1 MNAQLN
7 DLMTSNFEEEAA
19 IRWVCLL
26 HLLLQILHHIYIRL
40 VLVFV
45 ISESKGWIQLLNA

>member
-26 HLLLQILHHIYIRL
+26 HLLLKILHHIYIRL